1 MPTGYTA
8 GVADGTITSF
18 KEFALLCARAFGA
31 TITLR
36 DEPMSSDIPE
46 FEPSPYHAEQLATLN
61 RRKAEVEAMTTAQCY
76 AEADA
81 AFRIALDRHETR
93 TEENRQR
100 IERYRAMLQQAEAF
114 EAPTE
119 EHQAHRDF
127 MISQLVE
134 SMKFDDDSKYLVQP
148 ERLSGEQWKA
158 AALER
163 IAREIAYHEKGWR
176 EEVERT
182 NQRNAWVKALKDSLE
197 HLD

>member
-46 FEPSPYHAEQLATLN
+46 FEPSPYHAERLKELQK
-61 RRKAEVEAMTTAQCY
+61 RKTEIVLMKTAQCY

-81 AFRIALDRHETR
+81 VFKRALDLHETR

-100 IERYRAMLQQAEAF
+100 MERYRAMLEQAEAF
-114 EAPTE
+114 EAPTD
-119 EHQAHRDF
+119 EHQAHKEF
-127 MISQLVE
+127 MVSQLRE
-134 SMKFDDDSKYLVQP
+134 SMEFDDDSKFLKPP
-148 ERLSGEQWKA
+148 ERLSGEQWKSTS
-158 AALER
+158 LEQVD
-163 IAREIAYHEKGWR
+163 REIAYHEKGWR